1 MAEKNKTAQISIYVE
16 GEGCVVTFYNVPK
29 KVARSIETMLQAT
42 RHGGCDI
49 GLSVNGVKEKDDRK
63 E

>member
-16 GEGCVVTFYNVPK
+16 GEGYVTTFYNVPK
-29 KVARSIETMLQAT
+29 KVSRSIETMLQAM

-49 GLSVNGVKEKDDRK
+49 GFSVDGVKEKEDR
-63 E
+63 EE